1 VDWART
7 SFQIEFAFCLGTSC
21 KAMALPKV
29 SPQKKKQ
36 SRFKPNHV
44 HCRVARWFI
53 FKPNDPIWVN
63 SEGLG
68 TENVDILYNHLE
80 YFLVISLICGC
91 LV

>member
-1 VDWART
+1 MAEKSKREKIFLSWGGVDWART

-53 FKPNDPIWVN
+53 FKPKIPVWVKVGRPWN
-63 SEGLG
+63 GK
-68 TENVDILYNHLE
+68 
-80 YFLVISLICGC
+80 C
-91 LV
+91 